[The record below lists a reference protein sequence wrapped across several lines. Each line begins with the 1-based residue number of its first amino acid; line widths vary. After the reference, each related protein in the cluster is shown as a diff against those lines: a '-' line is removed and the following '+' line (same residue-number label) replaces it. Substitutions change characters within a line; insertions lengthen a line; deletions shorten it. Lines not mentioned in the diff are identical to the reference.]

1 MQFFILLLTD
11 IVLGFIPQATGCAV
25 CLFAIGDKKLLSR
38 GFLYT
43 SAIYSAIALIVRLVY
58 NFGLIDFGFHTII
71 IWLIFVVVAIIYNK
85 YPAVQ
90 ATVSILISGVL
101 ITISE
106 LVTCV
111 ILMMAM
117 GAETFNNIMNDT
129 ATTEGKINKAI
140 CGIPANFLFIAIVII
155 MNLIIKHRKQKRLAA
170 STQNE
175 TAGENA

>member
-25 CLFAIGDKKLLSR
+25 CLFAVGNQKLLSR
-38 GFLYT
+38 SFLYT
-43 SAIYSAIALIVRLVY
+43 SAIYSAIALIVRLAY

-71 IWLIFVVVAIIYNK
+71 IWMIFVVVAIIYNK

-106 LVTCV
+106 LLTCV
-111 ILMMAM
+111 VLMLFI
-117 GAETFNNIMNDT
+117 GAEKFNNIMNNT
-129 ATTEGKINKAI
+129 ATIEGKISKAI
-140 CGIPANFLFIAIVII
+140 SGIPANLLFLTIVIV
-155 MNLIIKHRKQKRLAA
+155 MNLILKRRQQKRLEA
-170 STQNE
+170 SAQNE
-175 TAGENA
+175 DAEKSA

>member
-1 MQFFILLLTD
+1 MQYFILLLTD

-25 CLFAIGDKKLLSR
+25 CLFAIGNQKLLSR

-71 IWLIFVVVAIIYNK
+71 IWLIFVVVAIVYNK

-106 LVTCV
+106 LITCAV
-111 ILMMAM
+111 LMIAI
-117 GAETFNNIMNDT
+117 GAEAFNNIMNNT
-129 ATTEGKINKAI
+129 ATIEGKINKAI
-140 CGIPANFLFIAIVII
+140 CGIPANFLFLAIVIV
-155 MNLIIKHRKQKRLAA
+155 MNLIIKRRKQKRVEAD
-170 STQNE
+170 SQNE
-175 TAGENA
+175 TAEKNA